1 MLPFNNKELPCI
13 TQMPCQNNAVCE
25 NDKQGDYECKC
36 PVGYAGKNCEIG
48 KRLNEIK
55 FNEDLNWFLKDST
68 G

>member
-1 MLPFNNKELPCI
+1 
-13 TQMPCQNNAVCE
+13 
-25 NDKQGDYECKC
+25 
-36 PVGYAGKNCEIG
+36 VGYAGKNCEIG